1 MLRRTVIGLLACLA
15 FGVCNASESGDNDG
29 WTSLFNGENLDGWK
43 ASEREGTFTV
53 KDGELVVNGARSHL
67 FYAGPVNRANF
78 RNFEFTADVKTTQGS
93 NSGLYFHTVYQ
104 QDGWPAKGF
113 ECQVNSTHSDR
124 KKTGG
129 LYNVQDVMNNAP
141 SKDDQWFNYYVKV
154 EGKHVV
160 VKIDGKVTADWT
172 QQDDWVPPRDAPGR
186 KIDQG
191 TFAIQ
196 GHDPKS
202 LVYFKNIKVRPLDP
216 IKVVV
221 VTGGHDFEHDPFL
234 AVFQGHPDIQ
244 FVEAA
249 QKDHSELFEDTS
261 NWDYDV
267 IILYNMTQNIS
278 EKRQANFKALLAKGV
293 GLVAMHH
300 AEGAFPDWEDYR
312 KITGVKYP
320 LKPQEIDGV
329 HFETATYE
337 HDMDM
342 NIKVVDR
349 EHPITRGLS
358 DFTIHD
364 ETYKGAW
371 FAKDNHVLL
380 TTDHPKNDST
390 VCWVRPSG
398 GNRVVF
404 LQLGHD
410 GKAYANPNF
419 RQLVAR
425 SIRWSIGR
433 L

>member
-1 MLRRTVIGLLACLA
+1 MLRKIAIGLLACVA
-15 FGVCNASESGDNDG
+15 FGVCSAAENIGDDG
-29 WTSLFNGENLDGWK
+29 WISLFNGQNLDGWK

-53 KDGELVVNGARSHL
+53 QDGELVVHGARSHL

-78 RNFEFTADVKTTQGS
+78 RNFEFSADVKTTQGS
-93 NSGLYFHTVYQ
+93 NSGLYFHTTYQ
-104 QDGWPAKGF
+104 QDGWPTKGF
-113 ECQVNSTHSDR
+113 ECQVNTTHSDR

-129 LYNVQDVMNNAP
+129 LYNVQDVMDNAP
-141 SKDDQWFNYYVKV
+141 SKDDQWFNYYVRV

-160 VKIDGKVTADWT
+160 VKIDGKTTADWT
-172 QQDDWVPPRDAPGR
+172 EPEDWTPPRDAPGR
-186 KIDQG
+186 KIDRG

-202 LVYFKNIKVRPLDP
+202 LVCFKNIKVRPLDP
-216 IKVVV
+216 IQVVV

-249 QKDHSELFEDTS
+249 QKDDSELFEDIG

-267 IILYNMTQNIS
+267 IVLYNMTQNIS
-278 EKRQANFKALLAKGV
+278 EKRRVNFKALLAKGV

-300 AEGAFPDWEDYR
+300 AEGAFADWDEYHR
-312 KITGVKYP
+312 IIGIKYP
-320 LKPQEIDGV
+320 LTPQEIDGV
-329 HFETATYE
+329 HFETATYQ
-337 HDMDM
+337 HDMDL
-342 NIKVVDR
+342 NIKVIDR
-349 EHPITRGLS
+349 EHPITKGLG
-358 DFTIHD
+358 DFAIHD

-390 VCWVRPSG
+390 VCWVRPSDV
-398 GNRVVF
+398 NRVVF

-425 SIRWSIGR
+425 SIRWSVGR